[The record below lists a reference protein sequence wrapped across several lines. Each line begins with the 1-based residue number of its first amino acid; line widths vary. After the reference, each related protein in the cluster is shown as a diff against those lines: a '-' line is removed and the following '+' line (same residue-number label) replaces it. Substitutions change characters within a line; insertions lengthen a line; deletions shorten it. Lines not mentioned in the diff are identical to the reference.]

1 MKRINVLL
9 ISLILIAVSSIAQD
23 AQEKKVKY
31 RRSSLHTILIE
42 AESFPN
48 IALVTKAYN
57 NAPFPDNY
65 DNHTLTNLKS
75 LNPKL
80 FPVTDAD
87 RKALGA
93 EKTAAG
99 EMLGD
104 LTEQV
109 TGGIV
114 EKNAADMP
122 IIIDKYIQKNKL
134 ANQLVAKWYGRNAQG
149 LFDTNMELVK
159 KRGSYD
165 ATAVDI
171 KKALATEG
179 GLARLSDAGEELI
192 KNTFVVFSKM
202 NFVPNEVVAA
212 AILEVSKTA
221 AQKLK
226 TPIAQQ
232 AAVKAAEQLYEKTKE
247 GYSVWTISYLYRLKW
262 DDSVQAVFYT
272 DYWLNSDEKDAKKIS
287 ARKSAF
293 DNSKLFQLEFV
304 GKQLN
309 ANLIMPNKDGK
320 TEDKLIERA
329 TVRSMEGVFN
339 KLQKK
344 YEVFKPKFPL
354 FSGDPVAAKIGRKEG
369 LEGGEKF
376 EVLEQVYDEKTG
388 RTKYDR
394 VGTITVD
401 DDKIWDNRFG
411 AGEEGTK
418 EGKGDVVDKTFFKG
432 GKKLYAGQL
441 IRQIKS

>member
-1 MKRINVLL
+1 MRRIKLPL
-9 ISLILIAVSSIAQD
+9 ISFLLVAVFTHAQD
-23 AQEKKVKY
+23 IQDKKVKY
-31 RRSSLHTILIE
+31 RRSALHTILVE
-42 AESFPN
+42 TESFPN
-48 IALVTKAYN
+48 IELVTKTYN

-65 DNHTLTNLKS
+65 DNHTLPSLKS

-80 FPVTDAD
+80 FPITDAD
-87 RKALGA
+87 RKAAGT

-99 EMLGD
+99 QLVGD
-104 LTEQV
+104 LTQEV
-109 TGGIV
+109 TGGII

-122 IIIDKYIQKNKL
+122 LIINKYIQKNKL
-134 ANQLVAKWYGRNAQG
+134 GGQLVGKWYGRNAQG
-149 LFDTNMELVK
+149 LFDSNMELMK
-159 KRGSYD
+159 TRGSYD
-165 ATAVDI
+165 ATALDV

-212 AILEVSKTA
+212 AVRDAAKIA
-221 AQKLK
+221 AQGLSN
-226 TPIAQQ
+226 PLAQQ
-232 AAVKAAEQLYEKTKE
+232 GAIKAADLLYNKTKD

-262 DDSVQAVFYT
+262 DDSIQNVFYT
-272 DYWLNSDEKDAKKIS
+272 DYWLNSDEKDSKKIA
-287 ARKSAF
+287 ARKTAF
-293 DNSKLFQLEFV
+293 ENSNLFQMEFV
-304 GKQLN
+304 GKEMN
-309 ANLIMPNKDGK
+309 AYLIMPNKDGK

-329 TVRSMEGVFN
+329 TVRSVEGVFN

-401 DDKIWDNRFG
+401 DKKVWDNRYG
-411 AGEEGTK
+411 AEEEAQK
-418 EGKGDVVDKTFFKG
+418 DSKAEAVDKTYFKG